1 MSEEEEEEYSRGKHA
16 IRHLERTSNETD
28 NGSPDRPNDPRSV
41 FPIGDALITPPIQKY
56 RRTHRRIDS
65 WHVSLSPSLSFSS
78 LGDCLGKKDTR
89 RKRAIFFFKGKTRD
103 VVMDRPKITT
113 VERQRGRRV

>member
-56 RRTHRRIDS
+56 RRTHRQIDS
-65 WHVSLSPSLSFSS
+65 WHVSLSPFLSHHSEIASAKRTRDEREQSS
-78 LGDCLGKKDTR
+78 SSRG
-89 RKRAIFFFKGKTRD
+89 KRATS
-103 VVMDRPKITT
+103 
-113 VERQRGRRV
+113 

>member
-1 MSEEEEEEYSRGKHA
+1 MRRRRRNILGGNTRSATWSER
-16 IRHLERTSNETD
+16 RTRPIMAPLT
-28 NGSPDRPNDPRSV
+28 DRPNDPRSV

-56 RRTHRRIDS
+56 RRTHRQIDS
-65 WHVSLSPSLSFSS
+65 WHVSQSRSFSS

-89 RKRAIFFFKGKTRD
+89 RKRAIFFFFKGKTRD

-113 VERQRGRRV
+113 AERQRGRRV

>member
-56 RRTHRRIDS
+56 RRTHRQIDS
-65 WHVSLSPSLSFSS
+65 WHVSPSLSLFLSHHS
-78 LGDCLGKKDTR
+78 EIASA
-89 RKRAIFFFKGKTRD
+89 KRTRD
-103 VVMDRPKITT
+103 
-113 VERQRGRRV
+113 EREQSSSSRGKRVTS

>member
-1 MSEEEEEEYSRGKHA
+1 MSEEEEYSRGKHA

-56 RRTHRRIDS
+56 RRTHRQIDS
-65 WHVSLSPSLSFSS
+65 WHVSLPLSFF
-78 LGDCLGKKDTR
+78 LITR
-89 RKRAIFFFKGKTRD
+89 RLPRQKGHATKESNLLLLQGENARRRD
-103 VVMDRPKITT
+103 GPAQDYN
-113 VERQRGRRV
+113 G